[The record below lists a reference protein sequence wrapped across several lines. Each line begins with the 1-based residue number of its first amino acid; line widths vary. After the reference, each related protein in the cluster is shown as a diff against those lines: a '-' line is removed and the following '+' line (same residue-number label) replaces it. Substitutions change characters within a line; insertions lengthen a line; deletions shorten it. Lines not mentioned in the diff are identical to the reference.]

1 MFRRKLHGAVGSI
14 REIVFGLEDSLVST
28 LGAVTGIAA
37 GTDSSYIVMLS
48 GLVLI
53 AVESVSMAAGSYLS
67 SEAAGEAERR
77 NEHPVRAAVVMF
89 VSYVVGGLFPLTP
102 YLLLPVS
109 EAYLPS
115 IIATIMA
122 LFTLGVWKGKIT
134 GRSRLMS
141 GLQMTAVSLAAAF
154 LGYVIG
160 RLVANFAGVSS

>member
-77 NEHPVRAAVVMF
+77 NEHPLRAAVVMF
-89 VSYVVGGLFPLTP
+89 IAYVVGGMFPLVP
-102 YLLLPVS
+102 YLVFPVYQ
-109 EAYLPS
+109 AYLPS
-115 IIATIMA
+115 IVVTILA
-122 LFTLGVWKGKIT
+122 LFLLGVWKGKIT
-134 GRSRLMS
+134 GRSRLLS
-141 GLQMTAVSLAAAF
+141 GLQMTTVSVAAAF
-154 LGYVIG
+154 LGYLIG
-160 RLVANFAGVSS
+160 RLVANFAGVSV